1 MSSYLSITLS
11 GSTIIPHMEVFDIDV
26 VIRLSFPLTPKQ
38 QALFS
43 GHFCNR
49 NLTGVS
55 SRRLWTAWHAV
66 WKAGVTFTCLCECH
80 NKVLDGVREARW
92 RLWKAEKYETED
104 GERLLW
110 REASCRLHTEHDM
123 YFQRNMRQ
131 PLRIAYACVVTSLYI
146 LGRRIN
152 SFIDI

>member
-1 MSSYLSITLS
+1 MYILYVYGSDHQLIISPRGLSSYLSITLS

-55 SRRLWTAWHAV
+55 SRRLWTA
-66 WKAGVTFTCLCECH
+66 
-80 NKVLDGVREARW
+80 
-92 RLWKAEKYETED
+92 
-104 GERLLW
+104 
-110 REASCRLHTEHDM
+110 
-123 YFQRNMRQ
+123 
-131 PLRIAYACVVTSLYI
+131 
-146 LGRRIN
+146 
-152 SFIDI
+152 